1 MNRSISSTELAEGE
15 LARRSLIRQV
25 VVQAMAVFLFWWAV
39 DALVRTAIELYE
51 EFDLGLPVNTINFV
65 WRPGAAGVGAVT
77 LGMTLL
83 MGAVVWLPSAKWA
96 GWLASGLF
104 LATVFYLALVALF
117 AVTPLL
123 DLKLA
128 MGLR

>member
-1 MNRSISSTELAEGE
+1 
-15 LARRSLIRQV
+15 
-25 VVQAMAVFLFWWAV
+25 MAVLLFWWAV

-51 EFDLGLPVNTINFV
+51 EFDLELPVNTINFV
-65 WRPGAAGVGAVT
+65 VRPGAAGVGAVT
-77 LGMTLL
+77 LVMTLV
-83 MGAVVWLPSAKWA
+83 MGAMVWWPSAKWA

-117 AVTPLL
+117 AVTPLT
-123 DLKLA
+123 DIRWA